1 MDLIREDLCE
11 NMINF
16 LKQFFIFLKQN
27 YEASDIKMT
36 QICLK
41 IISDFTKIFIFKRNR
56 LQLLKL
62 PTLIG
67 IQTIAFH
74 MLLKPL
80 VASPV
85 A

>member
-16 LKQFFIFLKQN
+16 LKQFFICLKQN

-41 IISDFTKIFIFKRNR
+41 IFSDLTKKCYF
-56 LQLLKL
+56 
-62 PTLIG
+62 
-67 IQTIAFH
+67 
-74 MLLKPL
+74 
-80 VASPV
+80 
-85 A
+85 

>member
-16 LKQFFIFLKQN
+16 LKQFFICLKQN

-41 IISDFTKIFIFKRNR
+41 IISDFTKIFF
-56 LQLLKL
+56 
-62 PTLIG
+62 
-67 IQTIAFH
+67 
-74 MLLKPL
+74 
-80 VASPV
+80 
-85 A
+85 

>member
-11 NMINF
+11 NMINS
-16 LKQFFIFLKQN
+16 LKQFLVCLQQN

>member
-16 LKQFFIFLKQN
+16 LKQFFNCLKQN

-41 IISDFTKIFIFKRNR
+41 IISDLTKILFLREIDY
-56 LQLLKL
+56 
-62 PTLIG
+62 
-67 IQTIAFH
+67 
-74 MLLKPL
+74 
-80 VASPV
+80 SC
-85 A
+85 